1 MYFFSKKKQKRDRDA
16 GLVFHWRGAKK
27 HHLGKLIALMV
38 AASCFGF
45 VAYAVRI
52 EGPKQPLVSK
62 RTGTIIMLNEDD
74 PLCRRLMLQ
83 IEEKSPFPSRWDP
96 AHDAPTR
103 ERVSVMAESV
113 MGKAW
118 EYRPELRK
126 LPPRSEKSTRLA
138 SILEPNA
145 GLVTGMMQTWRQDL
159 NTSDTPV
166 AADLFVR
173 GAVLAKSSLS
183 ERLIQSEWKLPAN
196 LVAEDWFGQ
205 SFRFMLGVDE
215 HGIVRSCVPLP
226 GGSTGAIRATDRQK
240 KFAVWIR
247 SQRFKSTEQLG
258 IVFGEL
264 QLQIEATHER

>member
-1 MYFFSKKKQKRDRDA
+1 
-16 GLVFHWRGAKK
+16 
-27 HHLGKLIALMV
+27 MV

-62 RTGTIIMLNEDD
+62 RTGTIVMLNEDD
-74 PLCRRLMLQ
+74 PNCRRLMLQ

-96 AHDAPTR
+96 AHDGSTR
-103 ERVSVMAESV
+103 DRVSALAESV

-118 EYRPELRK
+118 EYKPELRK
-126 LPPRSEKSTRLA
+126 LPPRSEESTRLT

-145 GLVTGMMQTWRQDL
+145 GLVTGMMHVWRQDL
-159 NTSDTPV
+159 SASDTPV

-173 GAVLAKSSLS
+173 AAVTAKGDLDK
-183 ERLIQSEWKLPAN
+183 RLIQPDWTLPAN
-196 LVAEDWFGQ
+196 LVTEDWFGQ

-215 HGIVRSCVPLP
+215 DGIVRSCVPLP

-240 KFAVWIR
+240 ELAVWVR
-247 SQRFKSTEQLG
+247 TQRFKPTAQKG
-258 IVFGEL
+258 VAFGEL
-264 QLQIEATHER
+264 QLQIEATRER